1 VVPGATTPRTA
12 AFQRRCFDRAR
23 AACVE
28 PVGDGDAV
36 IESGMGTP
44 FGACRLPPTQKVRRP
59 MPVQLVG
66 YPARLGPRH
75 GVAHHRNLIL
85 LVGRDGTARRTA
97 QRMHLQLAG
106 ETMGDQKYAFK
117 NSVCW
122 GWTGR
127 AGRLTL
133 TGLFT

>member
-44 FGACRLPPTQKVRRP
+44 FGACRLPPTQKVGRP
-59 MPVQLVG
+59 MPVQLVS

-97 QRMHLQLAG
+97 QRMRLKLAG
-106 ETMGDQKYAFK
+106 EKWATK
-117 NSVCW
+117 NMPSRILLVW
-122 GWTGR
+122 GQTGR